1 MLVANYQHVYSS
13 IGELA
18 VNTVFKKIL
27 LQTLCECLVTQY
39 IDYNL
44 SKSVALSH
52 MTSSI
57 FTSFT
62 LPNGQVLK
70 NRIVKAAMEENLAT
84 YEHLPGIELKRL
96 YKAWAE
102 GGVGLIITGNVMVDH
117 LAMTG
122 PGGVVLEQDTDLTPF
137 IELAMLSKTND
148 TKVWM
153 QINHPGRQVFKK
165 MGGKVLSPSDV
176 ALDMG
181 KHSAMFSAPKPMDD
195 AEIHDVIQRFTTTA
209 KRAEQAGFDGV
220 EIHGAHGYLLAQFL
234 SPLTNKRHDQWG
246 GSLENRAR
254 LLIEVVKSV
263 QAACGEGFAIAV
275 KLNSADFQRGGFD
288 VADAE
293 QVVKM
298 LGELNIDLVELSG
311 GSYEAPAM
319 QGRTADDRTLAREAY
334 FLEFASKIAKNVAVP
349 IMTTGGVRRFDV
361 AKQVIDSGVQLVGM
375 ASALALTSDL
385 PNKWQQDTAVLGHIP
400 VVNWKDKTLSG
411 LATMALVKQQLRRI
425 AAGKSP
431 KLSASPLWALIT
443 DQLRGAKLTKRYKKQ
458 YKSEI
463 L

>member
-1 MLVANYQHVYSS
+1 
-13 IGELA
+13 
-18 VNTVFKKIL
+18 
-27 LQTLCECLVTQY
+27 
-39 IDYNL
+39 
-44 SKSVALSH
+44 

-57 FTSFT
+57 FTAFT
-62 LPNGQVLK
+62 LPNGQVIK
-70 NRIVKAAMEENLAT
+70 NRLVKAAMEENLANV
-84 YEHLPGIELKRL
+84 EHLPDTVLKRL
-96 YKAWAE
+96 YKAWAD
-102 GGVGLIITGNVMVDH
+102 GGVGLIITGNVMIDH

-137 IELAMLSKTND
+137 IDLAQLSQSND
-148 TKVWM
+148 TKIWM

-181 KHSAMFSAPKPMDD
+181 KHSAMFSTPKPMDQT
-195 AEIHDVIQRFTTTA
+195 EIDDVIQRFTITA
-209 KRAEQAGFDGV
+209 KRAEEAGFDGV
-220 EIHGAHGYLLAQFL
+220 EIHAAHGYLLAQFL
-234 SPLTNKRHDQWG
+234 SPLTNKRQDQWG

-254 LLIEVVKSV
+254 LLLEVVKSV
-263 QAACGEGFAIAV
+263 KAVCSDSFAIAV

-288 VADAE
+288 IEDAE

-334 FLEFASKIAKNVAVP
+334 FLEFASKIAENVSVP
-349 IMTTGGVRRFDV
+349 IMTTGGVRRYDV
-361 AKQVIDSGVQLVGM
+361 AKQVVDSGVHLVGM
-375 ASALALTSDL
+375 ASALALSPDL
-385 PNKWQQDTAVLGHIP
+385 PNKWQQDSTILGHIP

-425 AAGKSP
+425 GAGKSP

-443 DQLRGAKLTKRYKKQ
+443 DQVRGAQLTKRYKKQ
-458 YKSEI
+458 HKKEI
-463 L
+463 S